1 MNDLKRAAI
10 VLLSLDK
17 PKAARVM
24 NHLPKD
30 LMELVSLEIAR
41 TDDVTK
47 SEQEE
52 AINTFREAVDSRTVI
67 ERGSLD
73 LAGELLSQSIGEEE
87 ANEIIKNIRDSL
99 KSVPFGFLHKFK
111 AEDVLNFI
119 SEEQPQTIALIMSN
133 LPTGLA
139 ADILKDLPPDKQL
152 DVIRRVASMEQ
163 TSPEFVEMVE
173 ASLKNRMVSLFG
185 QQSDQVGGVPLVAQI
200 LNVADRATSKNI
212 LDTMGQ
218 ESEEL
223 VEEIQRLMFVFDDI
237 TKLDDKSI
245 QALLKEVDNSQ
256 WAMALKGASPEVK
269 GKILGNLSKRAAE
282 NLEEEM
288 GYLGPVRVSDVES
301 VQQQIV
307 DTVRR
312 LEEAGTITVSTGDG
326 DQFVS

>member
-1 MNDLKRAAI
+1 MNELKRAAI

-17 PKAARVM
+17 PKAARVL

-41 TDDVTK
+41 TDDVTRT
-47 SEQEE
+47 EQEE
-52 AINTFREAVDSRTVI
+52 AINEFREAVDSRTVI

-73 LAGELLSQSIGEEE
+73 LAGELLSQSVGEEE

-152 DVIRRVASMEQ
+152 DVVRRVASMEQ

-200 LNVADRATSKNI
+200 LNVADRTTSKNI

-218 ESEEL
+218 ESEDL

-237 TKLDDKSI
+237 AIVDDKSI
-245 QALLKEVDNSQ
+245 QADLKEVDNSQ
-256 WAMALKGASPEVK
+256 WAMALKGASPEIRE
-269 GKILGNLSKRAAE
+269 KILGNLSKRAAE

-288 GYLGPVRVSDVES
+288 GYLGPVRVSDVEA
-301 VQQQIV
+301 VQQEIV

-312 LEEAGTITVSTGDG
+312 LEEAGTITVASGDG

>member
-41 TDDVTK
+41 TDDVTRT
-47 SEQEE
+47 EQEE
-52 AINTFREAVDSRTVI
+52 AINEFREAVDSRTVI

-73 LAGELLSQSIGEEE
+73 LAGELLSQSVGEEE

-139 ADILKDLPPDKQL
+139 ADILKDLAPDKQL

-200 LNVADRATSKNI
+200 LNVADRTTSKNI

-237 TKLDDKSI
+237 AKLDDKSI
-245 QALLKEVDNSQ
+245 QAVLKEVDNSQ
-256 WAMALKGASPEVK
+256 WAMALKGASPEIRE
-269 GKILGNLSKRAAE
+269 KILGNLSKRAAE

-301 VQQQIV
+301 VQQEIV

-312 LEEAGTITVSTGDG
+312 LEEAGTITVASGDG

>member
-1 MNDLKRAAI
+1 MNDLKKAAI

-17 PKAARVM
+17 PKAARVL

-47 SEQEE
+47 TEQEE
-52 AINTFREAVDSRTVI
+52 ALNEFREAIDSRTVI
-67 ERGSLD
+67 EQGSLD
-73 LAGELLSQSIGEEE
+73 LAGELLSQSLGEEE
-87 ANEIIKNIRDSL
+87 ANEILKNIKHSL

-133 LPTGLA
+133 LPTALA
-139 ADILKDLPPDKQL
+139 AEILKDLPPDKQL
-152 DVIRRVASMEQ
+152 DVVRRVAAMEQ

-173 ASLKNRMVSLFG
+173 ASLKNRMVSMFG

-200 LNVADRATSKNI
+200 LNVADRTTSKNL
-212 LDTMGQ
+212 LDTIAQ
-218 ESEEL
+218 DSEEL

-237 TKLDDKSI
+237 AKLDDKSI
-245 QALLKEVDNSQ
+245 QAVLKEVENGQ
-256 WAMALKGASPEVK
+256 WAMALKGASEEIR

-288 GYLGPVRVSDVES
+288 EYLGPVRVSDVES
-301 VQQQIV
+301 VQQEIV

-312 LEEAGTITVSTGDG
+312 LEEAGTITVASGDT

>member
-41 TDDVTK
+41 TDDVTRM
-47 SEQEE
+47 EQEE

-67 ERGSLD
+67 ESGSLD

-99 KSVPFGFLHKFK
+99 KSVPFWFLHKFN

-200 LNVADRATSKNI
+200 LNVADRATSKSI

-218 ESEEL
+218 ESEDL

-256 WAMALKGASPEVK
+256 WAMALKGASPEVR

-312 LEEAGTITVSTGDG
+312 LEEAGTITVASGDG

>member
-17 PKAARVM
+17 PQAARVL
-24 NHLPKD
+24 NHLPK
-30 LMELVSLEIAR
+30 ELVELVTLEIAR
-41 TDDVTK
+41 TDDVSK
-47 SEQEE
+47 AEQDE
-52 AINTFREAVDSRTVI
+52 AIEMFREAIDSRTVI
-67 ERGSLD
+67 ERGSVD
-73 LAGELLSQSIGEEE
+73 LAGELLAQSIGEEE
-87 ANEIIKNIRDSL
+87 ANEIVKNIKDSM

-119 SEEQPQTIALIMSN
+119 IEEQPQTIALIMSN

-152 DVIRRVASMEQ
+152 DVIRRVASMEH

-173 ASLKNRMVSLFG
+173 ASLKSRMASLLG
-185 QQSDQVGGVPLVAQI
+185 QKSAQVGGVPLVAQI
-200 LNVADRATSKNI
+200 LNVADRATSKSI
-212 LDTMGQ
+212 LDTIGQ
-218 ESEEL
+218 DSVEL
-223 VEEIQRLMFVFDDI
+223 VDEIQRLMFVFDDL

-245 QALLKEVDNSQ
+245 QAVLKEVDNSQ
-256 WAMALKGASPEVK
+256 WALALKGASPEIK

-288 GYLGPVRVSDVES
+288 GYLGPVRVSDVEV
-301 VQQQIV
+301 VQQGIV

-312 LEEAGTITVSTGDG
+312 LEEAGTITISAGEG
-326 DQFVS
+326 DQFVT

>member
-47 SEQEE
+47 AEQEE

-200 LNVADRATSKNI
+200 LNVSDRATSKNI

>member
-1 MNDLKRAAI
+1 MNDLKKAAI

-17 PKAARVM
+17 PKAARVL

-47 SEQEE
+47 AEQEQ
-52 AINTFREAVDSRTVI
+52 AINEFREAVDSRTVI

-73 LAGELLSQSIGEEE
+73 LAGELLSQSVGEEE
-87 ANEIIKNIRDSL
+87 ANEIIKNIKDSL

-133 LPTGLA
+133 LPTSLA

-152 DVIRRVASMEQ
+152 DVVRRVAAMEQ

-185 QQSDQVGGVPLVAQI
+185 QKSDQVGGVPLVAQI
-200 LNVADRATSKNI
+200 LNVADRTTSKNI

-218 ESEEL
+218 DSEDL
-223 VEEIQRLMFVFDDI
+223 VDEIQRLMFVFDDI
-237 TKLDDKSI
+237 AKLDDKSI
-245 QALLKEVDNSQ
+245 QAILKEVDNSQ
-256 WAMALKGASPEVK
+256 WAMALKGASEDIR

-288 GYLGPVRVSDVES
+288 GYLGPVRVSDVEA
-301 VQQQIV
+301 VQQEIV

-312 LEEAGTITVSTGDG
+312 LEEAGTITVASGDG

>member
-1 MNDLKRAAI
+1 MNDLKKAAI

-17 PKAARVM
+17 PKAARVL

-30 LMELVSLEIAR
+30 MMELVSLEIAR
-41 TDDVTK
+41 TDDVTRT
-47 SEQEE
+47 EQEE
-52 AINTFREAVDSRTVI
+52 AINEFREAIDSRTVI

-73 LAGELLSQSIGEEE
+73 LAGELLSQSVGEEE
-87 ANEIIKNIRDSL
+87 ANEIIKNIKDSL

-133 LPTGLA
+133 LPTALA

-152 DVIRRVASMEQ
+152 DVVRRVAAMEQ

-185 QQSDQVGGVPLVAQI
+185 QKSDQVGGVPLVAQI
-200 LNVADRATSKNI
+200 LNVADRTTSKNI
-212 LDTMGQ
+212 LDTIGQ
-218 ESEEL
+218 DSEEL

-237 TKLDDKSI
+237 AKLDDKSI
-245 QALLKEVDNSQ
+245 QAVLKEVDNSQ
-256 WAMALKGASPEVK
+256 WAMALKGASEEIR

-301 VQQQIV
+301 VQQEIV

-312 LEEAGTITVSTGDG
+312 LEEAGTITVASGEG

>member
-1 MNDLKRAAI
+1 MNELKRAAI

-17 PKAARVM
+17 SKAARVL

-30 LMELVSLEIAR
+30 QMELVSLEIAR

-47 SEQEE
+47 AEQEE
-52 AINTFREAVDSRTVI
+52 AINEFREAVDSRTVI

-152 DVIRRVASMEQ
+152 DVVRRVASMEQ

-173 ASLKNRMVSLFG
+173 ASLKNRMVSLLG

-200 LNVADRATSKNI
+200 LNVADRTISKTI
-212 LDTMGQ
+212 LDTIGQ
-218 ESEEL
+218 DSEEL
-223 VEEIQRLMFVFDDI
+223 DDEIQRLMFVFDDI
-237 TKLDDKSI
+237 AKLDDKSI

-256 WAMALKGASPEVK
+256 WAMALKGASPEIK
-269 GKILGNLSKRAAE
+269 EKILGNLSKRAAE

-301 VQQQIV
+301 VQQEIV

-312 LEEAGTITVSTGDG
+312 LEEAGTITVAAGEG

>member
-41 TDDVTK
+41 TDDVTRM
-47 SEQEE
+47 EQEE

-200 LNVADRATSKNI
+200 LNVADRATSKSI

-218 ESEEL
+218 ESEDL

-256 WAMALKGASPEVK
+256 WAMALKGASPEVR

-288 GYLGPVRVSDVES
+288 GYLVPVRVSDVES

-307 DTVRR
+307 YTVRR
-312 LEEAGTITVSTGDG
+312 LEEAGTITVASGDG

>member
-1 MNDLKRAAI
+1 MDHLKKAAI

-17 PKAARVM
+17 ARAARVM

-41 TDDVTK
+41 TDDVTR

-52 AINTFREAVDSRTVI
+52 AIEEFREAVDSRTVI
-67 ERGSLD
+67 ESGSLD
-73 LAGELLSQSIGEEE
+73 LAGELLSQSAGEEE

-111 AEDVLNFI
+111 AGDVLDYI

-133 LPTGLA
+133 IPAGLA
-139 ADILKDLPPDKQL
+139 ADILKDLPSDKQL
-152 DVIRRVASMEQ
+152 EVVRRVASMEQ

-173 ASLKNRMVSLFG
+173 SSLKNRMVSLFG

-223 VEEIQRLMFVFDDI
+223 VDEIQRLMFVFDDI
-237 TKLDDKSI
+237 AKLDDKSI
-245 QALLKEVDNSQ
+245 QAVLKEVDNSQ
-256 WAMALKGASPEVK
+256 WAMALKGASPDIK
-269 GKILGNLSKRAAE
+269 GKILGNFSKRAAE

-288 GYLGPVRVSDVES
+288 GYLGPARVSDVER
-301 VQQQIV
+301 VQQEIV

-312 LEEAGTITVSTGDG
+312 LEEAGTITVASGEGDA
-326 DQFVS
+326 FVS

>member
-1 MNDLKRAAI
+1 MNDLKKAAI

-17 PKAARVM
+17 PKAARVL

-47 SEQEE
+47 TEQEE
-52 AINTFREAVDSRTVI
+52 AINEFREAIDSRTVI

-73 LAGELLSQSIGEEE
+73 LAGELLSQSVGEEE
-87 ANEIIKNIRDSL
+87 ANEIIKNIKDSL

-133 LPTGLA
+133 LPTALA

-152 DVIRRVASMEQ
+152 DVVRRVAAMEQ

-185 QQSDQVGGVPLVAQI
+185 QKSDQVGGVPLVAQI
-200 LNVADRATSKNI
+200 LNVADRTTSKNI
-212 LDTMGQ
+212 LDTIGQ
-218 ESEEL
+218 DSEEL

-237 TKLDDKSI
+237 AKLDDKSI
-245 QALLKEVDNSQ
+245 QAVLKEVDNSQ
-256 WAMALKGASPEVK
+256 WAMALKGASEEIR

-288 GYLGPVRVSDVES
+288 GYLGPVRVSDVEG
-301 VQQQIV
+301 VQQEIV

-312 LEEAGTITVSTGDG
+312 LEEAGTITVASGEG

>member
-1 MNDLKRAAI
+1 MNELKRAAI

-17 PKAARVM
+17 PQAARVL

-30 LMELVSLEIAR
+30 QMELVSLEIAR

-47 SEQEE
+47 TEQEE
-52 AINTFREAVDSRTVI
+52 AINEFREAVDSRTVI

-152 DVIRRVASMEQ
+152 DVVRRVASMEQ

-200 LNVADRATSKNI
+200 LNVADRTTSKTI

-218 ESEEL
+218 DSEEL

-237 TKLDDKSI
+237 AKLDDKSI
-245 QALLKEVDNSQ
+245 QAVLKEVDNSQ
-256 WAMALKGASPEVK
+256 WAMALKGASPEIRE
-269 GKILGNLSKRAAE
+269 KILGNLSKRAAE

-288 GYLGPVRVSDVES
+288 GYLGPVRVSDVEA
-301 VQQQIV
+301 VQQEIV

-312 LEEAGTITVSTGDG
+312 LEEAGTITVASGDG

>member
-47 SEQEE
+47 AEQEE
-52 AINTFREAVDSRTVI
+52 AINTFREAIDSRTVI
-67 ERGSLD
+67 ERGSLE
-73 LAGELLSQSIGEEE
+73 LAGELLSQSVGEEE
-87 ANEIIKNIRDSL
+87 ANEIIKNIKGSM
-99 KSVPFGFLHKFK
+99 KNVPFGFLHKFK

-119 SEEQPQTIALIMSN
+119 KEEQPQTIALIMSN

-139 ADILKDLPPDKQL
+139 ADILKDLSPDKQL
-152 DVIRRVASMEQ
+152 DVIRRVAGMEQ

-173 ASLKNRMVSLFG
+173 ASLKTRMVSLLG
-185 QQSDQVGGVPLVAQI
+185 QQSDHVGGVPLVAQI

-218 ESEEL
+218 ESGEL
-223 VEEIQRLMFVFDDI
+223 VDEIQRLMFVFDDI
-237 TKLDDKSI
+237 VKLDDKSI
-245 QALLKEVDNSQ
+245 QAVLKEVDNGQ

-269 GKILGNLSKRAAE
+269 GKILGNLSQRAAE

-288 GYLGPVRVSDVES
+288 GYLGPVRVSDVEG

-312 LEEAGTITVSTGDG
+312 LEDAGTITIASGDG

>member
-1 MNDLKRAAI
+1 MNDLKKAAI
-10 VLLSLDK
+10 VLLSLEK
-17 PKAARVM
+17 PKAARVL

-47 SEQEE
+47 AEQEE
-52 AINTFREAVDSRTVI
+52 AINDFREAVDSRTVI

-87 ANEIIKNIRDSL
+87 ANEIINNIKNSF
-99 KSVPFGFLHKFK
+99 KHVPFGFLHKFK

-133 LPTGLA
+133 LPTSLA
-139 ADILKDLPPDKQL
+139 ADILKDLSPDKQL
-152 DVIRRVASMEQ
+152 DVVRRVASMEQ

-173 ASLKNRMVSLFG
+173 DSLKNRMASLLG
-185 QQSDQVGGVPLVAQI
+185 QQSDQVGGVPLIAQI
-200 LNVADRATSKNI
+200 LNVADRTTSKNI

-218 ESEEL
+218 DSIEL

-237 TKLDDKSI
+237 AKLDDKSI
-245 QALLKEVDNSQ
+245 QAVLKEVDNSQ
-256 WAMALKGASPEVK
+256 WAMALKGASPDIR

-288 GYLGPVRVSDVES
+288 GYLGPVRISDVEG
-301 VQQQIV
+301 VQQEIV

-312 LEEAGTITVSTGDG
+312 LEEAGTITVASGDG

>member
-1 MNDLKRAAI
+1 MNDLKKAAI

-17 PKAARVM
+17 PKAARVL

-30 LMELVSLEIAR
+30 LMELVSLEIAK

-47 SEQEE
+47 TEQEE
-52 AINTFREAVDSRTVI
+52 AINEFREAVDSRTVI

-73 LAGELLSQSIGEEE
+73 LAGELLSQSVGEEE
-87 ANEIIKNIRDSL
+87 ANEIIKNIKDSL

-133 LPTGLA
+133 LPTALA

-152 DVIRRVASMEQ
+152 DVVRRVAAMEQ

-185 QQSDQVGGVPLVAQI
+185 QKSDQVGGVPLVAQI
-200 LNVADRATSKNI
+200 LNVADRTTSKNI

-218 ESEEL
+218 DSEEL

-237 TKLDDKSI
+237 AKLDDKSI
-245 QALLKEVDNSQ
+245 QAVLKEVDNSQ
-256 WAMALKGASPEVK
+256 WAMALKGASEDIR

-288 GYLGPVRVSDVES
+288 GYLGPVRVSDVEG
-301 VQQQIV
+301 VQQEIV

-312 LEEAGTITVSTGDG
+312 LEEAGTITVASGDG

>member
-47 SEQEE
+47 TEQAE
-52 AINTFREAVDSRTVI
+52 AINEFRESVDSRTVI

-73 LAGELLSQSIGEEE
+73 LAGELLSQSVGEEE

-111 AEDVLNFI
+111 AEDVLSFI

-200 LNVADRATSKNI
+200 LNVADRTTSKNI

-237 TKLDDKSI
+237 AKLDDKSI
-245 QALLKEVDNSQ
+245 QAVLKEVDNSQ
-256 WAMALKGASPEVK
+256 WAMALKGASSDIR

-288 GYLGPVRVSDVES
+288 GYLGPVRVSDVEG
-301 VQQQIV
+301 VQQEIV

-312 LEEAGTITVSTGDG
+312 LEEAGTITVASGDG

>member
-1 MNDLKRAAI
+1 MNELKRAAI

-17 PKAARVM
+17 PKAARVL

-41 TDDVTK
+41 TDDVTRT
-47 SEQEE
+47 EQEE
-52 AINTFREAVDSRTVI
+52 AIDEFRKAVDSRTVI

-87 ANEIIKNIRDSL
+87 ASEIIKNIRDSL

-152 DVIRRVASMEQ
+152 DVVRRVASMEQ

-200 LNVADRATSKNI
+200 LNVADRTTSKNI

-237 TKLDDKSI
+237 AKLDDKSI
-245 QALLKEVDNSQ
+245 QAVLKEVDNSQ
-256 WAMALKGASPEVK
+256 WAMALKGASPEIRE
-269 GKILGNLSKRAAE
+269 KILGNLSKRAAE

-288 GYLGPVRVSDVES
+288 GYLGPVRVSDVET
-301 VQQQIV
+301 VQQEIV

-312 LEEAGTITVSTGDG
+312 LEEAGTITVASGDG

>member
-41 TDDVTK
+41 TDDVTRM
-47 SEQEE
+47 EQEE

-173 ASLKNRMVSLFG
+173 ASLKNRMVS
-185 QQSDQVGGVPLVAQI
+185 V
-200 LNVADRATSKNI
+200 
-212 LDTMGQ
+212 
-218 ESEEL
+218 
-223 VEEIQRLMFVFDDI
+223 
-237 TKLDDKSI
+237 
-245 QALLKEVDNSQ
+245 
-256 WAMALKGASPEVK
+256 
-269 GKILGNLSKRAAE
+269 RAA
-282 NLEEEM
+282 
-288 GYLGPVRVSDVES
+288 VRSGRRSAAGCTDSERCRSSNHQKHSRHDGTGIGRSCRRNSATDVC
-301 VQQQIV
+301 
-307 DTVRR
+307 
-312 LEEAGTITVSTGDG
+312 L
-326 DQFVS
+326 

>member
-1 MNDLKRAAI
+1 MNDLKKAAI

-17 PKAARVM
+17 PKAARVL

-47 SEQEE
+47 AEQEQ
-52 AINTFREAVDSRTVI
+52 AINEFREAIDSRTVI

-73 LAGELLSQSIGEEE
+73 LAGELLSQSVGEEE
-87 ANEIIKNIRDSL
+87 ANEIIKNIKDSL

-133 LPTGLA
+133 LPTSLA

-152 DVIRRVASMEQ
+152 EVVRRVAAMEQ

-185 QQSDQVGGVPLVAQI
+185 QKSDQVGGVPLVAQI
-200 LNVADRATSKNI
+200 LNVADRTTSKNI

-218 ESEEL
+218 DSETL

-237 TKLDDKSI
+237 AKLDDKSI
-245 QALLKEVDNSQ
+245 QAVLKEVDNSQ
-256 WAMALKGASPEVK
+256 WAMALKGASEEIR

-288 GYLGPVRVSDVES
+288 GYLGPVRVSDVEA
-301 VQQQIV
+301 VQQEIV

-312 LEEAGTITVSTGDG
+312 LEEAGTITVASGDG

>member
-17 PKAARVM
+17 PKAARIL
-24 NHLPKD
+24 NHLPKE

-41 TDDVTK
+41 TDDVTQA
-47 SEQEE
+47 EQEE
-52 AINTFREAVDSRTVI
+52 AINGFCEAVGSRTAI
-67 ERGSLD
+67 ERGSVD
-73 LAGELLSQSIGEEE
+73 LAGELLAQSVGEEE
-87 ANEIIKNIRDSL
+87 ANAILKNIRSSL

-111 AEDVLNFI
+111 AEDVMDFI
-119 SEEQPQTIALIMSN
+119 SDEQPQTIALIMSN

-152 DVIRRVASMEQ
+152 DVVRRVASMEQ

-173 ASLKNRMVSLFG
+173 SSLKNRMASLLG
-185 QQSDQVGGVPLVAQI
+185 QRSDQVGGVPLVAQI
-200 LNVADRATSKNI
+200 LNVADRTTSKNI
-212 LDTMGQ
+212 LSTMGQ

-237 TKLDDKSI
+237 AKLDDKSI
-245 QALLKEVDNSQ
+245 QAVLKEVDNSQ
-256 WAMALKGASPEVK
+256 WAMALKGASPDIR

-288 GYLGPVRVSDVES
+288 GYLGPVRVSDVEE
-301 VQQQIV
+301 VQQEIV

-312 LEEAGTITVSTGDG
+312 LEEAGTITVASGEG